1 MSTQTRSS
9 VDSTSELQ
17 VLHSSIRGEPAE
29 GAAGTT
35 RAVDPK
41 SGAATGP
48 EFSLLGRDQLA
59 DATNA
64 AKEAFDVYR
73 KSTPDEIARLL
84 NAIADQVES
93 RRETIVSTAQT
104 ETGLPEGRLQG
115 ELTRTVNQIRMFATV
130 ATRGDHLGVRIEEA
144 LPDRTPLPRPDLR
157 QIRIPLGPVGVFGA
171 SNFPLAFSVAGGDT
185 ASALAAG
192 CPVVVKAHNAHPATS
207 HLVGE
212 AVNAG
217 IAEVGAHPGIF
228 SLVFGRGK
236 EIGQEL
242 ASDPRI
248 RAIGFTGSRS
258 GGTSLMETAA
268 ARPAPIPVYAE
279 MSSVNPVFVLPSAIG
294 GEAAA
299 SELAAGFV
307 GSLNGSAGQLCTA
320 PGLLFVPTG
329 KAGDD
334 FVNGVAEKV
343 SEADGQTMLTPGIC
357 AARVDG
363 EERLSAVD
371 GVKRLARGN
380 NGASENSPAPS
391 VYTTDVGTYRAAP
404 ELSEEVFGAVCLIV
418 RYDGIDELRTAAKG
432 VSGELTATVH
442 LNEADHHDIEVAT
455 ELIDIL
461 AQGVGRIVFN
471 AWPTGV
477 DVGDAMVHGGPF
489 PATSDGRSTSVG
501 AAAIERFLRPVV
513 IQGSPEAVRPP
524 AVRASNPWRL
534 TRRMDGVVVL
544 PDSAEG
550 AERDD

>member
-1 MSTQTRSS
+1 MSTQTHST
-9 VDSTSELQ
+9 VDSTNELQ
-17 VLHSSIRGEPAE
+17 LLHSLIRGESAE
-29 GAAGTT
+29 GTAGTT
-35 RAVDPK
+35 QAVDPK
-41 SGAATGP
+41 TGAATGP

-73 KSTPDEIARLL
+73 KSTPDEIAQLL
-84 NAIADQVES
+84 TTIADKIES
-93 RRETIVSTAQT
+93 RRESIVSTAQT
-104 ETGLPEGRLQG
+104 ETGLPEARLQG
-115 ELTRTVNQIRMFATV
+115 ELTRTVNQLRMFATV
-130 ATRGDHLGVRIEEA
+130 ASRGDHLGVRIEEA

-217 IAEVGAHPGIF
+217 IAEAGAHPGIF

-268 ARPAPIPVYAE
+268 ARPEPIPVYAE
-279 MSSVNPVFVLPSAIG
+279 MSSVNPVFALSSAIG
-294 GEAAA
+294 DKASA
-299 SELAAGFV
+299 SELATGFV

-320 PGLLFVPTG
+320 PGLLFVPAG
-329 KAGDD
+329 QAGDD
-334 FVNGVAEKV
+334 FVNRVAEKV
-343 SEADGQTMLTPGIC
+343 SEAAGQTMLTPGIC
-357 AARVDG
+357 AARVEG
-363 EERLSAVD
+363 EEKLSAVK
-371 GVKRLARGN
+371 GVKHLARGT

-391 VYTTDVGTYRAAP
+391 VYTTDVETYRAAP

-418 RYDGIDELRTAAKG
+418 RYDDTDELRSAARS

-442 LNEADHHDIEVAT
+442 LNETDHDDIEVAT
-455 ELIDIL
+455 ELLDIL
-461 AQGVGRIVFN
+461 AQSVGRVVFN

-524 AVRASNPWRL
+524 AVRTNNPWRL
-534 TRRMDGVVVL
+534 TRRLDGAVVPPEPV
-544 PDSAEG
+544 EG
-550 AERDD
+550 AGRDD